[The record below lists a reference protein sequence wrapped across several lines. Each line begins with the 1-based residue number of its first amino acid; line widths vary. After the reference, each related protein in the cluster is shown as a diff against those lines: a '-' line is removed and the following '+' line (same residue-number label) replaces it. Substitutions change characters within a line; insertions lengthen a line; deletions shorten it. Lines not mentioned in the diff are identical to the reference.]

1 MRGELWNGGGGL
13 VWEVKSVNSWHPTN
27 KYAAEARGRE
37 SINISLSLS
46 PLLFSLSLCLPPSLR
61 LSLKPNLFIH
71 NSHSF
76 SATLLFFSFSL
87 SLSFVPSQ
95 VRQREMLLK

>member
-46 PLLFSLSLCLPPSLR
+46 PPPFLSIPVSPSIPPSL
-61 LSLKPNLFIH
+61 SQAQ
-71 NSHSF
+71 SF
-76 SATLLFFSFSL
+76 HPQ
-87 SLSFVPSQ
+87 LSFIFRHSP
-95 VRQREMLLK
+95 LL